1 MKKSYKELQK
11 NLQDSYIQPKG
22 DYYIAGSVGE
32 WLTQSGI
39 EPTEEK
45 LRIIYK
51 IHGAIPYP
59 NNPKDRK
66 EILNY
71 LKSTKYKE
79 FKGDNR

>member
-1 MKKSYKELQK
+1 MKKAYKELQK
-11 NLQDSYIQPKG
+11 KLQNDYTQPRG

-32 WLTQSGI
+32 WLTQSNI
-39 EPTEEK
+39 EPTEDK

-59 NNPKDRK
+59 NNKADRNQ
-66 EILNY
+66 ILNY

-79 FKGDNR
+79 FKSDNR